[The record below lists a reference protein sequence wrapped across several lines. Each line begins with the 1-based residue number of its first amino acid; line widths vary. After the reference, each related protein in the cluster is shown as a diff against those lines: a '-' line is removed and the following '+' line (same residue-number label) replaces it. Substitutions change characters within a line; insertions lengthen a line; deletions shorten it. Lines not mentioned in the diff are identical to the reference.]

1 MPLSQSTHHFWRLE
15 IIMTQAQF
23 SNLSQRL
30 SEAAN
35 TDPFGAHHT
44 ELHQQFNA
52 ALSQPFDEGE
62 RADMEAQFD
71 ARHDYMH
78 LAYSSF

>member
-1 MPLSQSTHHFWRLE
+1 
-15 IIMTQAQF
+15 MTQTQF

-30 SEAAN
+30 TEAINA
-35 TDPFGAHHT
+35 DPFGAHHT

-52 ALSQPFDEGE
+52 ALSQPFDEAE
-62 RADMEAQFD
+62 LADMEAQFP
-71 ARHDYMH
+71 ARQDFKH

>member
-1 MPLSQSTHHFWRLE
+1 
-15 IIMTQAQF
+15 MTQTQF
-23 SNLSQRL
+23 SNLSAQL
-30 SEAAN
+30 TEAINA
-35 TDPFGAHHT
+35 DPFGAHHT

-62 RADMEAQFD
+62 LADLEAQFD
-71 ARHDYMH
+71 ARHDFKH